1 MNPFKALDELQ
12 RAYRRYVESY
22 QTFKNPA
29 IKEWVTEKVEKG
41 NLLYRQP
48 YLQLQ
53 RRFQP
58 GEPLNKLVAD
68 GLLHSDALPIFSGD
82 REDRKSAT
90 IQPHRHQ
97 TEAIQQILGEKKNTI
112 VATGTGSGK
121 SFAFGIPIVSECLR
135 LRDQGVPGIKAL
147 IIYPM
152 NALGNSQY
160 DEFARRLAG
169 SGLRLTLYTGDTLYE
184 EKLARESHRSIF
196 GRDPFDSEIVSRGEM
211 REGNLPDILMT
222 NYQMLELILTRFD
235 DRRLFPRDHRGNLR
249 FLVLDEVHTYSGK
262 RGADVACLIRRLKQ
276 HTGSIGKLRCI
287 GTSATVQAGE
297 GETAKQLLTSFA
309 TKLFG
314 EEFEPESVIGESY
327 EPLEDIVAT
336 VLAPTPQIDQ
346 DDLEGFDDDDEKQQL
361 ANAVRLGEKLL
372 GRQLVPAERTREGL
386 GIAFAEQK
394 TLDWLERQLSEGPR
408 GLMDLEDAYC
418 AEVRPESERLAAARE
433 LQAAL
438 LAGTV
443 AQVRR
448 GERQDARLVL
458 KVHAFFSQGGEIVS
472 CLTQRLHLNE
482 HGETVCS
489 ACSRE
494 GDDGRAMFPLVFC
507 VACGQEFFG
516 ASIDDNRNLTPRDI
530 DDEDVGSES
539 AYIYP
544 TSFDPDEVTFPDR
557 WYTKSGKALQKKW
570 QAAKPVNRDYC
581 PDHNQLDPTCG
592 CPSIQQVATV
602 ASPFRLCPSCGITYG
617 GKDVREFNKLFSFGT
632 VGRSTATDVLTSTA
646 LRMLDARERKLIA
659 FSDNR
664 QDTALQAAH
673 VNALQR
679 LILFRRA
686 LYHALLREGAVVG
699 SESGMPVEEAGKQAA
714 LLLAEA
720 ELLPPSIGRSKSK
733 YAASSVN
740 KDLANYQKYLGYAA
754 LFELEESG
762 LRRQQD
768 LLDAGLLAIDY
779 RYLPTLARDNDAWQ
793 GVRTL
798 DTASE
803 TLREDYLR
811 GFLDIIR
818 GERAIDHQWL
828 RVDSSFKTEII
839 DNLSEDLLFA
849 PDFSRTVGYSDDAE
863 RERGVEI
870 HTFTNPASAIMIWTK
885 RALQIENSHDA
896 EEVIQGAIRVLSGDD
911 ADLLVRRTIK
921 WVGAFYQLNADAIE
935 LRADVSPT
943 HNRCKKCNSVQRF
956 RELTICSRSRCRD
969 THLVEEDLSSNY
981 FRLEYLRDLGDSVRI
996 LAAEHSGMID
1006 GEDRKRIEEDFRR
1019 PEPNIN
1025 LLVCTPTMEL
1035 GIDIGTLS
1043 AVYMRNVPPSPSN
1056 YAQRS
1061 GRAGRAGQSALIV
1074 TFCGAG
1080 ALRGVHDQY
1089 FYRSPEK
1096 IIAGAIAPPRFLLD
1110 NEQLIRTHIHSLIL
1124 ETIEEKL
1131 PARPE
1136 GVLLTDTP
1144 GHPLFPDLSSQLR
1157 TGVAAKRATLTS
1169 ATSEAFA
1176 TEMIAYGDWFTESFV
1191 QQCIDGFVERF
1202 DRAWD
1207 SWRADYGNFFT
1218 EAEELARRGL
1228 KSRPDRAEEYRRQAL
1243 QFRLAD
1249 MREGQKGYYTYRYLG
1264 SQGFLPSYAF
1274 PRLTTSLALLDAR
1287 GDDLRRERSIAIR
1300 EFAPSN
1306 SVYYRGKRFQV
1317 RWARP
1322 RTKDATPEFHTV
1334 LLCGGCGAAYT
1345 GEAAKVAACGM
1356 CSMSLTD
1363 THPNAKV
1370 LEMTDMRGAQVQRIS
1385 CDEEERKRLGYV
1397 VNPHYHPG
1405 TIFEAYGDDSAG
1417 IRLRYEHNARVVL
1430 VNEGPRPRETEKGPQ
1445 GFALCRKCN
1454 RWLQNDED
1462 AVLKH
1467 VGSQPQDSNGDTSED
1482 EETQGNC
1489 PNNAVR
1495 EDVDRGIWLMTDDKH
1510 DALLIDA
1517 EIPDGVSR
1525 AEFYPTL
1532 QHAIEQGIIIGLNL
1546 DESEIDSFLF
1556 GREDSTPTIVV
1567 FETGEGG
1574 TGALRSIT
1582 ERARFNLVMSTALE
1596 QLHFGQAEGCER
1608 ACYECLCSYYNQR
1621 DQPHLNRH
1629 SVLSTLETL
1638 RTVSLSRSQRIGDW
1652 DGLAARA
1659 DNDGERRVLEAIR
1672 RRGLPVP
1679 TSAQEVIYDNGAPI
1693 AKPDFYYDA
1702 QRCVVFVDGSVHHLD
1717 FKSADDVGKRRRLRA
1732 LGYGV
1737 IEIDP
1742 VAPDDGVNALADRL
1756 GLSQ

>member
-1 MNPFKALDELQ
+1 MNPFKTLDELQ

-58 GEPLNKLVAD
+58 GEPLAQLVSE
-68 GLLHSDALPIFSGD
+68 GVLHSDTLPIFSVD

-97 TEAIQQILGEKKNTI
+97 TEAIRQILADKKNTI

-121 SFAFGIPIVSECLR
+121 SFTFGIPIVSECLR
-135 LRDQGVPGIKAL
+135 LRDQGLPGIKAL

-169 SGLRLTLYTGDTLYE
+169 SGLRLTLYTGDTLYDD
-184 EKLARESHRSIF
+184 KLARESHRSIF
-196 GRDPFDSEIVSRGEM
+196 GREPFDSEIVSRGEM

-276 HTGSIGKLRCI
+276 HTGTIGRLRCI

-297 GETAKQLLTSFA
+297 GESAKQLLTSFA

-314 EEFEPESVIGESY
+314 EQFEPDSVVGESY
-327 EPLEDIVAT
+327 EPLDEVDAT
-336 VLAPTPQIDQ
+336 AIASAPQVDQ
-346 DDLEGFDDDDEKQQL
+346 DDLEAFGDDDEVKQL
-361 ANAVRLGEKLL
+361 TAAVRLGEKLL

-386 GIAFAEQK
+386 GIALAEQK
-394 TLDWLERQLSEGPR
+394 TLDWLEKQLSAGPR
-408 GLMDLEDAYC
+408 GLMDLEDAYS
-418 AEVRPESERLAAARE
+418 AEVRPDTEHLAAARE

-438 LAGTV
+438 LAGSV

-448 GERQDARLVL
+448 GDRADARLVL

-482 HGETVCS
+482 HGETICS

-516 ASIDDNRNLTPRDI
+516 ASIGDERTLAPRDI
-530 DDEDVGSES
+530 DDDGTGGES
-539 AYIYP
+539 VYIYP
-544 TSFDPDEVTFPDR
+544 TSFDPEEVTFPDR

-570 QAAKPVNRDYC
+570 QAAQPVNRDYC
-581 PDHNQLDPTCG
+581 PDHNQLDPSCG
-592 CPSIQQVATV
+592 CASIQQVATV
-602 ASPFRLCPSCGITYG
+602 AAPFRLCPSCGITYG

-646 LRMLDARERKLIA
+646 LRMLEARERKLIA

-699 SESGMPVEEAGKQAA
+699 GESALPVEEAGKQAA
-714 LLLAEA
+714 SLLAEA

-733 YAASSVN
+733 YASSSIS
-740 KDLANYQKYLGYAA
+740 KDLRNYQRYLGYAT

-779 RYLPTLARDNDAWQ
+779 RYLSTLASDDDAWQ
-793 GVRTL
+793 NVPTL
-798 DTASE
+798 GTASA

-811 GFLDIIR
+811 GFLDIMR
-818 GERAIDHQWL
+818 GERAIDHEWL
-828 RVDSSFKTEII
+828 RADGSFKTEVI
-839 DNLSEDLLFA
+839 DNLSEELLFA
-849 PDFSRTVGYSDDAE
+849 PEFSRTVGYSDDAE

-870 HTFTNPASAIMIWTK
+870 HTFSNPASAIMIWTK

-896 EEVIQGAIRVLSGDD
+896 EEVIQGVLRVLSGDD
-911 ADLLVRRTIK
+911 ADLIVRRTVK
-921 WVGAFYQLNADAIE
+921 WVGAFYQLNADAVE

-956 RELTICSRSRCRD
+956 HELTICSRSRCRD
-969 THLVEEDLSSNY
+969 SHLVEEDLSANY
-981 FRLEYLRDLGDSVRI
+981 FRLEYLRDLSDSVRI

-1131 PARPE
+1131 PPRPQ
-1136 GVLLTDTP
+1136 GVLVMDAP
-1144 GHPLFPDLSSQLR
+1144 GIPLFPDLSLQLR
-1157 TGVAAKRATLTS
+1157 ASVDAKKQALAAA
-1169 ATSEAFA
+1169 ANEAFA
-1176 TEMIAYGDWFTESFV
+1176 AEMDAYSDWFTGSFV
-1191 QQCIDGFVERF
+1191 QHCIDGFVERF
-1202 DRAWD
+1202 DRSWD
-1207 SWRADYGNFFT
+1207 SWRYDYNNFFG
-1218 EAEELARRGL
+1218 EAEELGRRGL
-1228 KSRPDRAEEYRRQAL
+1228 KSRPDKSEEFRRKAL
-1243 QFRLAD
+1243 ENRLAD

-1306 SVYYRGKRFQV
+1306 SIYYRGRRYQV

-1322 RTKDATPEFHTV
+1322 RTKDAAPEFHTV
-1334 LLCGGCGAAYT
+1334 LLCAGCGAAYT
-1345 GEAAKVAACGM
+1345 GEAAKAAACGM
-1356 CSMSLTD
+1356 CGLSLTD
-1363 THPNAKV
+1363 THPNTKV
-1370 LEMTDMRGAQVQRIS
+1370 LEMTDMRGTQVQRIS

-1405 TIFEAYGDDSAG
+1405 MVFESYGNDEASVL
-1417 IRLRYEHNARVVL
+1417 LRYEHNARVVL
-1430 VNEGPRPRETEKGPQ
+1430 VNEGPRPREAGKEPV

-1462 AVLKH
+1462 AVSRH
-1467 VGSQPQDSNGDTSED
+1467 VGSQGSDGETDDDD
-1482 EETQGNC
+1482 ESQGNC

-1495 EDVDRGIWLMTDDKH
+1495 EDVDRGIWLMTDDRH
-1510 DALLIDA
+1510 DALLIDL
-1517 EIPDGVSR
+1517 EMPQGVDRS
-1525 AEFYPTL
+1525 EFYPTM

-1556 GREDSTPTIVV
+1556 GREESAPTIVV
-1567 FETGEGG
+1567 FETAEGG

-1582 ERARFNLVMSTALE
+1582 ERARFNLVISTALE
-1596 QLHFGQAEGCER
+1596 QLHFGQDDGCER
-1608 ACYECLCSYYNQR
+1608 ACYECLCTYYNQR
-1621 DQPHLNRH
+1621 DQPALNRH
-1629 SVLSTLETL
+1629 SVLSTLEL
-1638 RTVSLSRSQRIGDW
+1638 LSTAGITRLTQ
-1652 DGLAARA
+1652 DGGWSDLAERA
-1659 DNDGERRVLEAIR
+1659 GNDGERAVLQAIR
-1672 RRGLPVP
+1672 DGGLPAP
-1679 TSAQEVIYDNGAPI
+1679 TSAQHVVSDGGAPI
-1693 AKPDFYYDA
+1693 AKPDFYYA
-1702 QRCVVFVDGSVHHLD
+1702 EQRCLVFVDGSVHHLD
-1717 FKSADDVGKRRRLRA
+1717 FKRADDDSKRQRLRA
-1732 LGYGV
+1732 LNYAV
-1737 IEIDP
+1737 IAIDP
-1742 VAPDDGVNALADRL
+1742 ERPDDGVKALAERL
-1756 GLSQ
+1756 GVSVR